1 MGAVIYENE
10 NIQHDDSSCHRLDK
24 KVLFDIP
31 HTIVSVRRC
40 YIDVVVP
47 SSRSRRCDMDV
58 TMSSRRSRRC
68 FMDIIMSSSRSR
80 RCYMDIIMS
89 SSRTRRSQKNVIM
102 SSSRLPRCYLN
113 ASLLSSWLGR
123 CFLIH
128 HDDLACNKQTVFTV
142 DSGLSEFA
150 WERPFSSD
158 QTEADLSKIIKY
170 RLFFG

>member
-1 MGAVIYENE
+1 M
-10 NIQHDDSSCHRLDK
+10 S
-24 KVLFDIP
+24 
-31 HTIVSVRRC
+31 
-40 YIDVVVP
+40 

-68 FMDIIMSSSRSR
+68 FMDIIISSSRSR

-89 SSRTRRSQKNVIM
+89 SSRTRRSQKNAIM

-123 CFLIH
+123 CFLID

-150 WERPFSSD
+150 WERPFSWD

-170 RLFFG
+170 RLIVSDKPDFQGNMEFLYSHTHSRIVWFAPKNTFSKQL